1 MKSRIADAVWLE
13 LAPLVRK
20 KETEMADKKTS
31 FVELDEP
38 VTLASSTAAM
48 IKTKEAGRVLG
59 FGCDE
64 TAPKSAEFSSPR
76 R

>member
-1 MKSRIADAVWLE
+1 
-13 LAPLVRK
+13 
-20 KETEMADKKTS
+20 MADKKTS